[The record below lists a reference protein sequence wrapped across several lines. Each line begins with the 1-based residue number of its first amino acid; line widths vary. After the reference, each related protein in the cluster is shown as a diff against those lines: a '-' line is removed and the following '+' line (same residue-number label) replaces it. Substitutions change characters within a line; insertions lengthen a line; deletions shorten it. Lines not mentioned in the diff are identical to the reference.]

1 MGTIPM
7 DPATLSQYLQYPIQ
21 APPPGVTPNFVN
33 PDSTSYQVYAT
44 AAVCTPLML
53 VFASFRWG
61 CKIFVKQKVILLDES
76 VSGGA
81 FGRHAWNILLG
92 AFTKSQ
98 LILAL
103 LVEILL
109 PVAIC
114 LIKVSVLLLYL
125 RIFRVLNW
133 MRVVSVVSIAL
144 IVLWHLA
151 LSVSFAAMCAP
162 GTGDTQLDFLAAFIS
177 QKCSDTRILVVL
189 QGVGNVV
196 TDIWLILLPLPA
208 VWTLQMPNR
217 RKLAVSSM
225 FMVGII
231 ACVASIVGLVYRAQY
246 YTAGEDNIRLVVPL
260 WVTCMVEETAGVII
274 CCSPMTTKVFH
285 NVKQPVVSW
294 LSSISQRRKS
304 GHNTAAS
311 NSKNNTGDNR
321 GYSGGS
327 QGSQGPIYHHQQD
340 QTEKGL
346 VNSNN
351 NHNNNNNNSLHQIAT
366 NAIYD
371 PVNPQDGHAA
381 WADANGKDEDTE
393 QLHPGVFGIER
404 KTEYQVS
411 RDGLGR

>member
-1 MGTIPM
+1 MGTMPM
-7 DPATLSQYLQYPIQ
+7 DPATLGQALGYPIQ

-61 CKIFVKQKVILLDES
+61 CKVLVKQKVILLDEG

-92 AFTKSQ
+92 AFTKTQ

-103 LVEILL
+103 LVEVLL
-109 PVAIC
+109 PVGIC

-125 RIFRVLNW
+125 RIFRVLKW
-133 MRVVSVVSIAL
+133 MRVISVISIVL

-208 VWTLQMPNR
+208 VWKLQMPFR

-231 ACVASIVGLVYRAQY
+231 ALVASIVGLVYRTQY

-260 WVTCMVEETAGVII
+260 WITCMVEETAGIII

-285 NVKQPVVSW
+285 SVKQPVISW
-294 LSSISQRRKS
+294 LSSISQRRKNS
-304 GHNTAAS
+304 GNNTGS
-311 NSKNNTGDNR
+311 SGSKNNTGDNR

-327 QGSQGPIYHHQQD
+327 QESQGPIYHQQG
-340 QTEKGL
+340 QIEKGL
-346 VNSNN
+346 VNNN
-351 NHNNNNNNSLHQIAT
+351 NHNNNNNSLHQIAT

-371 PVNPQDGHAA
+371 PVSPRDGHAA
-381 WADANGKDEDTE
+381 WADANGKDEDME
-393 QLHPGVFGIER
+393 RLHPGVFGIER

-411 RDGLGR
+411 RDGTNFI